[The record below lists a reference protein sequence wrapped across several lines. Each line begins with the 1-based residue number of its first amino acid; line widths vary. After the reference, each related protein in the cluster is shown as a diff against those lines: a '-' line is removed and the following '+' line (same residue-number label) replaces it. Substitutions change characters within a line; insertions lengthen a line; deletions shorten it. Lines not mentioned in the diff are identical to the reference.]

1 MSDGIDDLGTI
12 VTGGLVARTFSGKA
26 GAAGGGPLPN
36 DKHHSDGHG
45 ACLNCGTPLVGAHC
59 HACGQPGHLHK
70 DATGLLHD
78 IAHGVFHFEG
88 RTWHTLPLLATKP
101 GHLTR
106 RYIDGERVKFVSPMA
121 LFLFSVFLMFAVVS
135 NLAWTGTG
143 KGGVEKNF
151 INETAKGMAKARENT
166 VGELSALE
174 QARSVATTDAQRAR
188 IDAQIA
194 DTKKSIKAIETIGG
208 MAGTAKATAQP
219 EREEKVGLNTGISWL
234 DQSLRHASENPELL
248 AYKIKSSAYKYSW
261 ALIPISLP
269 FIWMMFLFRRG
280 VGLYD
285 HAIFA
290 TYSLAAMSL
299 LVVVLVV
306 LSWIGVAKWV
316 LWTAFSILPPIHMYK
331 QLKYGYGLG
340 RFGATWR
347 TFTLLMITTIT
358 SSLFVSMLFYMGTAH

>member
-1 MSDGIDDLGTI
+1 MSEGIDDLGTI
-12 VTGGLVARTFSGKA
+12 VTGGLVARSFSGKA
-26 GAAGGGPLPN
+26 GAAGAAAAPA
-36 DKHHSDGHG
+36 DKHHTDGHG
-45 ACLNCGTPLVGAHC
+45 ACLNCGTELVGAHC
-59 HACGQPGHLHK
+59 HSCGQSGHLHK

-88 RTWHTLPLLATKP
+88 RTWGTLPLLATKP

-135 NLAWTGTG
+135 NLAWTGAG

-151 INETAKGMAKARENT
+151 INEAAKGMAKARENT
-166 VGELSALE
+166 AGELAALE

-188 IDAQIA
+188 IDAQIVE
-194 DTKKSIKAIETIGG
+194 TKTSIAAIERVGG
-208 MAGTAKATAQP
+208 VANAAAKP
-219 EREEKVGLNTGISWL
+219 DKEKEVSLDTGVRWL
-234 DQSLRHASENPELL
+234 DEAVGHASANPELL
-248 AYKIKSSAYKYSW
+248 AYKIKSSGYKYSW

-269 FIWMMFLFRRG
+269 FIWLMFVFRRD

-299 LVVVLVV
+299 LVVVLVT
-306 LSWIGVAKWV
+306 LSWIGVAPWI
-316 LWTAFSILPPIHMYK
+316 LWTAFAFLPPIHMYK

-347 TFTLLMITTIT
+347 TFTLLVITTIT
-358 SSLFVSMLFYMGTAH
+358 SSLFISMLFAMGMSK